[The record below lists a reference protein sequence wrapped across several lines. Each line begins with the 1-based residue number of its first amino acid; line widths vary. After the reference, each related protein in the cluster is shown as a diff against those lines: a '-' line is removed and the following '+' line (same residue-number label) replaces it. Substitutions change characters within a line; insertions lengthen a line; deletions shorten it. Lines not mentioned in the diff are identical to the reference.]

1 MAKFDRIFW
10 DSKSVLIE
18 SVIDKKKLYQQTNT
32 TEIKLSYKNS
42 LRQIASL
49 HL

>member
-18 SVIDKKKLYQQTNT
+18 SVINKKKNFINKPTQ
-32 TEIKLSYKNS
+32 
-42 LRQIASL
+42 LRLNYLTKIASVK
-49 HL
+49 

>member
-18 SVIDKKKLYQQTNT
+18 SVRQKKNFTSKPTQ
-32 TEIKLSYKNS
+32 
-42 LRQIASL
+42 LRLNYLTKIAFVK
-49 HL
+49 